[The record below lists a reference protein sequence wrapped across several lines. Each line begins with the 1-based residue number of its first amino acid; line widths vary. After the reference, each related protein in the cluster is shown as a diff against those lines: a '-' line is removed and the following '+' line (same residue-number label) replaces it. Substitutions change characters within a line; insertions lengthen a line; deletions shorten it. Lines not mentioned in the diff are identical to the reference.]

1 MRKRVKVVLKSKD
14 DDSDGSDLE
23 GIDQIDWVESQD
35 AKKLLGT
42 GLFLISKYK
51 LSRAKQ
57 NHDKRTNKIH
67 FRQEG

>member
-42 GLFLISKYK
+42 GWVLL
-51 LSRAKQ
+51 Q
-57 NHDKRTNKIH
+57 KID
-67 FRQEG
+67 FEE